1 MSRVHPAQGL
11 QGGHELAGYT
21 EQTFVVFGMPYEK
34 ESERL
39 VVLHKLSH
47 EQLQLCLAKVSQA
60 DMSNLWKPRADQ
72 FFQVDEFLYLGAG
85 KLDLRKNRDLAI
97 KLSTE

>member
-1 MSRVHPAQGL
+1 MYQIDRIIDSHDGEMVPHIKVEEIL
-11 QGGHELAGYT
+11 HELAGFT

-34 ESERL
+34 EGERL

-60 DMSNLWKPRADQ
+60 DMSNL
-72 FFQVDEFLYLGAG
+72 
-85 KLDLRKNRDLAI
+85 
-97 KLSTE
+97 